1 MGVNNDNT
9 PAEEYA
15 ETMVD
20 EFRELAADPESR
32 GSMLV
37 GVGPQLGAFA
47 TGDTDGKRETYIA
60 MCSSL
65 LVQFISEE
73 GIDQK
78 EFVRD
83 VIEDFNDRKKRA
95 AASNTINE

>member
-1 MGVNNDNT
+1 MSEDKET
-9 PAEEYA
+9 SPAAEYA

-20 EFRELAADPESR
+20 EYQELAADPDSR
-32 GSMLV
+32 GTMLV

-47 TGDTDGKRETYIA
+47 TGDTDGKRETYVA

-65 LVQFISEE
+65 LVQFTSEE
-73 GIDQK
+73 EIDQK

-83 VIEDFNDRKKRA
+83 VIEDFNDRKKTA
-95 AASNTINE
+95 AASTTINE